1 MKQSNDFFSRYSHS
15 WVFLYLLIYLPW
27 FTWLERTYAKLSDC
41 NIIHT
46 ALDDKIPFCEY
57 FVIPYFL
64 WFLYVPLVILILF
77 FTSKKEFYQTCGFL
91 FGGMTICL
99 LICTFFPN
107 GQNLRQYADL
117 TSRDNIFIQILSALY
132 KTDTDTNVFPS
143 IHVFNSIGI
152 HIAVMKGSFF
162 ANKKWIKLSSFILCV
177 LIILS
182 TMFLKQHSVLD
193 GIGAGILAVIM
204 YCLVYVFKWSFSA
217 NKEVVNE

>member
-1 MKQSNDFFSRYSHS
+1 MKQSNHFLSKYSHA

-27 FTWLERTYAKLSDC
+27 FTWLERTYSNLSDC
-41 NIIHT
+41 NIIHV
-46 ALDDKIPFCEY
+46 ALDDKIPFYEY

-64 WFLYVPLVILILF
+64 WFLYVPVVILILF

-99 LICTFFPN
+99 LICTVFPN

-117 TSRDNIFIQILSALY
+117 TSRDNICIRILSMLY

-152 HIAVMKGSFF
+152 HIAIMKSSYF
-162 ANKKWIKLSSFILCV
+162 ANKKWIKCGSFLLCV

-193 GIGAGILAVIM
+193 AVGASILAAVM
-204 YCLVYVFKWSFSA
+204 YCFVYTFKWSYSTR
-217 NKEVVNE
+217 KEVVNE